1 MFSFPCLPGRAVEQ
15 VDMNFFCV
23 ISKNLTAS
31 KEGDILKEVLFY
43 MPLTS
48 IRASCLWNCLIIYS
62 YVDLFHLG
70 Q

>member
-15 VDMNFFCV
+15 VDMKFFCV

-48 IRASCLWNCLIIYS
+48 IRASCL
-62 YVDLFHLG
+62 
-70 Q
+70 